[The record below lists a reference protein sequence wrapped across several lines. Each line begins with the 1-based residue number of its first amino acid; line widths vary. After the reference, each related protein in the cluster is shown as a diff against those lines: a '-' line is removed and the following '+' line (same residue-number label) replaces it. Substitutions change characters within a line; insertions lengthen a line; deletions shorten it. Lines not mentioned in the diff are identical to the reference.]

1 MHGPGEGVVR
11 GSLGGGSVPDDSQV
25 LGRLSRG
32 SPRGGRAG
40 ERVGGGGPRLRNC
53 LYFSGK
59 DAIRSRAS
67 QC

>member
-1 MHGPGEGVVR
+1 M
-11 GSLGGGSVPDDSQV
+11 

-40 ERVGGGGPRLRNC
+40 ECVGGGGPRLRNC

-59 DAIRSRAS
+59 GAIRSRAL

>member
-1 MHGPGEGVVR
+1 MFRG
-11 GSLGGGSVPDDSQV
+11 GSLLDDSQV
-25 LGRLSRG
+25 FGRLSRG

-40 ERVGGGGPRLRNC
+40 KRVGGGGPPLRNC

-59 DAIRSRAS
+59 DVVRSRAL

>member
-1 MHGPGEGVVR
+1 M
-11 GSLGGGSVPDDSQV
+11 
-25 LGRLSRG
+25 LGRLSLG

-67 QC
+67 QW